1 MIDLQSETFYSAGN
15 LVSPSFQSGFAQ
27 ESLEQNVQI
36 EAHFP
41 NVTNKEEIEDAF
53 KDLVNLASQYANRK

>member
-1 MIDLQSETFYSAGN
+1 MIDLQSATLSSGEN
-15 LVSPSFQSGFAQ
+15 LVSPSFYGGNDSKA
-27 ESLEQNVQI
+27 LEQDVHI
-36 EAHFP
+36 EANFP